1 MGKGHLEV
9 HDEGSMQGGDRQVQ
23 HVYPNSDGEG
33 HAAQCWLPFQLPGSL
48 EVMVLAGICV
58 QHCLYLHKIASC
70 RGAPDSSA
78 MEAEAVINNRKHTM
92 GSSGAPACLSV

>member
-48 EVMVLAGICV
+48 QVMVLAGICV
-58 QHCLYLHKIASC
+58 QHCLYLYQVASC
-70 RGAPDSSA
+70 RESSA
-78 MEAEAVINNRKHTM
+78 MEAEAAMINRKHSM
-92 GSSGAPACLSV
+92 GSSGKPTCLSV